1 MRPAFFPSSGS
12 HPIAG
17 EPCNSQD
24 GMSAMTSRRR
34 GRDGPRGLHALLR
47 RRDGA
52 FLSGLPFAVMAVV
65 ALVDLSAGPEVG
77 YLPLLSL
84 GPAFASVSCTVRRT
98 AAVGVLALVLCG
110 VLAVYDEILGTR
122 TNTLTFASIGG
133 VIAAGML
140 ASAFRER
147 REREL
152 ADVRV
157 VAEAAQRVLLRP
169 VPRRVGP
176 VRAAVRYVSAAAHAR
191 IGGDLYEVVMT
202 GNGVRV
208 IVGDVQGKGLE
219 AVETAAVVLGAFRE
233 AAYDEPEL
241 PGVADRIDRALARQL
256 SGEQFVTVIMA
267 EVQAGRISLLNRGHP
282 APLLLGADAD
292 VRALEPPSPAPP
304 LGLGDL
310 SDEGAEPYVVDLGE
324 EEQILLYTDGVI
336 EARDRSGAFYP
347 LIDGIGPFAD
357 GDPET
362 VLDRL
367 QEDLVRYVGTPLAD
381 DAAMLLLRRR
391 APWHVPATGPDRP
404 GPGG

>member
-1 MRPAFFPSSGS
+1 
-12 HPIAG
+12 
-17 EPCNSQD
+17 
-24 GMSAMTSRRR
+24 MSSRRKGRPGYRRLHVLR
-34 GRDGPRGLHALLR
+34 GRSAGS
-47 RRDGA
+47 
-52 FLSGLPFAVMAVV
+52 FLGGLPFAVMAVV

-98 AAVGVLALVLCG
+98 AAVGVLALVLCA
-110 VLAVYDEILGTR
+110 VLAAYDQILGTR
-122 TNTLTFASIGG
+122 TNTLTFASICG

-147 REREL
+147 NEREL

-176 VRAAVRYVSAAAHAR
+176 VRAAVRYVSAAAQSR

-202 GNGVRV
+202 ASGVRV

-233 AAYDEPEL
+233 AAYDEPGL
-241 PGVADRIDRALARQL
+241 PGVADRIDRALARRL
-256 SGEQFVTVIMA
+256 TGEQFVTVIMA
-267 EVQAGRISLLNRGHP
+267 EVGEGRLLLLNQGHP
-282 APLLLGADAD
+282 PPLLLGADGD
-292 VRALEPPSPAPP
+292 VRVLEPPSPAPP

-310 SDEGAEPYVVDLGE
+310 LDEGAEPYVVNLGE
-324 EEQILLYTDGVI
+324 EEQILLYTDGVV
-336 EARDRSGAFYP
+336 EARDRSGTFYP
-347 LIDGIGPFAD
+347 LIDRIGHFAD

-367 QEDLVRYVGTPLAD
+367 QEDLVRYVGAPLDD
-381 DAAMLLLRRR
+381 DAAILLLSRSTTLHLH
-391 APWHVPATGPDRP
+391 AAEPDDL
-404 GPGG
+404 